1 MSSFAN
7 TRNALSKIVSHPA
20 QSVDERLVV
29 ELAAALGELVKELE
43 RRLDEL
49 RRKVD
54 MLALRSD

>member
-20 QSVDERLVV
+20 KSVDERLMV
-29 ELAAALGELVKELE
+29 ELAAALGELVQELE

-49 RRKVD
+49 RNKFD
-54 MLALRSD
+54 LLASRSE

>member
-7 TRNALSKIVSHPA
+7 TRNALSRIVSHQA
-20 QSVDERLVV
+20 QNADEKLIV

-54 MLALRSD
+54 ILATRRE